1 MLQHGKAVY
10 NMVQLILDLAFVFVV
25 HMGIAQMAEL
35 LRLLDRNA
43 IPGFPAK
50 QNLRTLMQ

>member
-35 LRLLDRNA
+35 LRLIETPFQAFRRNK
-43 IPGFPAK
+43 IFGH
-50 QNLRTLMQ
+50 